1 VIPEMWTL
9 WLLAAVLYV
18 FMIRDI
24 IQEVTGE

>member
-1 VIPEMWTL
+1 VIPELWFL